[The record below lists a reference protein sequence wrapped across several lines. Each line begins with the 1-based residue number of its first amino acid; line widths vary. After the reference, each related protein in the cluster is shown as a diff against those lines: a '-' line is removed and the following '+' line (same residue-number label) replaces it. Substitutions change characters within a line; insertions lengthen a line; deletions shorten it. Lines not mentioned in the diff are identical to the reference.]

1 LTHPFTWDEWVEREA
16 DERDGY
22 NYSQFSGICLP
33 NMSNWRAEN
42 FLPADYLAKSHEDV
56 CTLPREEQG
65 DVYDMAR
72 RLSGSDSPGNCS
84 ASVWMSV
91 GLDTTVS
98 LFPAI
103 HTVAPRITIP
113 LAVANATVG
122 GFKKLYEDN
131 LSRTGAV
138 IRGEYSTIQDR
149 LEQEMGHSADFL
161 PATPFGRAA
170 MEVLVS
176 VLDHRRAQTA
186 DKEMARAHAMA
197 MIKHPEYGILEVS
210 KQAIRAR
217 TRAGLQ
223 PTFDKIDAVYRGSHF
238 TPGGVLWRIDLS
250 RETCHSNHLGIRQD
264 RYHPIRGEYLSCGP
278 RHRFVS
284 GGRMSPPKSRARQ
297 NQQVAMILSNIWALQ
312 VHADYGYFR
321 KNRTYTWPSTEKP
334 AILELAKSYE
344 RSLPNDFKTNLER
357 ADRAQWQDTLRRTG
371 YA

>member
-1 LTHPFTWDEWVEREA
+1 MAIDTPTLKDA
-16 DERDGY
+16 IDQALKLSARDWK
-22 NYSQFSGICLP
+22 NVQTDCLENEITNQP
-33 NMSNWRAEN
+33 TLNSAPAMFRA
-42 FLPADYLAKSHEDV
+42 
-56 CTLPREEQG
+56 
-65 DVYDMAR
+65 
-72 RLSGSDSPGNCS
+72 S
-84 ASVWMSV
+84 AWMSV

-113 LAVANATVG
+113 LAVANATMS

-131 LSRTGAV
+131 LLRIGAV
-138 IRGEYSTIQDR
+138 VRGDYTTVQEK
-149 LEQEMGHSADFL
+149 LEEEMAYATDFL
-161 PATPFGRAA
+161 PATPFGQRAN
-170 MEVLVS
+170 EVLLS
-176 VLDHRRAQTA
+176 LLDYRRDKIAN
-186 DKEMARAHAMA
+186 KEMARAHAMA

-223 PTFDKIDAVYRGSHF
+223 PTFEKIDAVYRGSHF

-284 GGRMSPPKSRARQ
+284 GGRSSPPHMRARQ
-297 NQQVAMILSNIWALQ
+297 NQQVATILSNIWALQ

-334 AILELAKSYE
+334 AILALAKSYE
-344 RSLPNDFKTNLER
+344 RNLPHEFKATLER